1 MEDNQKKYVISIPS
15 EGFTGEWTQDMLDQK
30 KDKLIQKYP
39 DARIEEEMDMAADEQ
54 YDDNLSYGITLPDG
68 TTERW
73 TGAMMN
79 EKGAKLRKKYP
90 DARIS
95 KLAFWSDNQIPQDQQ
110 EPQPFD
116 IGNANAQLQQQTG
129 VPAPE
134 APKTYAPSPMDEAA
148 AGEYRAEQKVIQDA
162 QRQAE
167 EEYLASLPDDQREY
181 VELMNSAAGIM
192 ERLGTYRDRL
202 DAEDSDKA
210 ALRRLRS
217 NDEDALDKVYEGLNN
232 NTYYKRQLARQSED
246 IETLKDRIA
255 VNAPDILADY
265 PVIKGDPYASRG
277 PEGNMK
283 AANLEAA
290 GRFAE
295 DARKAISAPLRY
307 DDSKGLANYAKGVG
321 SVLSDPDFWSMG
333 ITDVQDKAQ
342 LRAVL
347 QKVNDAYG
355 SADDIDSKIDQGNLD
370 GILDLDEQYLL
381 QSYLQMQDARSAR
394 YHDTSR
400 GYKAGAGSAESAG
413 FMLEMALTSGLGGAV
428 KSGVTKGLGKW
439 LLKGTQ
445 KIGTATKAG
454 KIAKATSR
462 EAAKLVAGQTGNV
475 LSAAARMPFMP
486 SSYGAIAEQGTVVG
500 DDGQLVSLGQAI
512 KEGTLDNLTEV
523 VTEGMGP
530 ATMAAISNTVGAAGL
545 GTLLKKISR
554 TRVGEFARKVANSPA
569 YETMKK
575 MGYDGLGE
583 ELLEEFDAA
592 VIDQVRGNP
601 EAIRDFVQTDNLLT
615 TVLSFAPMTIMG
627 GAVSTGQKMYAGKR
641 LEKTA
646 QTLRDKLIDAGYTQS
661 QADYFIDVTRNSTPQ
676 EISMVLTPVLNQF
689 AEGNMAGA
697 AAGMPTTGDLFN
709 AVKEYGKAVVRYQA
723 FDGIYQ
729 QQEQNQRTEVKNSIL
744 DKTGDNFWV
753 EYENGSRPT
762 VETGT
767 LADGTEVYV
776 VSSVDEN
783 GVAAA
788 ITSDGKKMFVN
799 AAMLPEGT
807 QIRSLDEYLSEQVM
821 SKKLTAE
828 QKRIEEEK
836 AARAQQVR
844 EQAQPG
850 SQINLGTAEAPVTGE
865 VIRQTPDGIIVQTE
879 NGVSLLS
886 WDEAAN
892 AMNIGAAPLTDE
904 QIEQQEVA
912 QMEAADAEKDAAMA
926 ETEEEAV
933 DAVEETEAAQQDEV
947 VSEPLPVKADGSV
960 DQTTLWNQSPER
972 WAQWNDEQRQDGGA
986 NSLNYISGAI
996 AKEQAK
1002 LDEMTAAYNAESD
1015 FDVRSAMEPEL
1026 AESQDRIARLA
1037 ELQQKYVPAEQIQEE
1052 VKEEAPAAEAQTA
1065 EETPAAPAAEPQ
1077 PAEMSEDE
1085 ARANEIRQTLY
1096 DLYNDDSLSEA
1107 EIEQYVEANVKG
1119 SQEDLDK
1126 HMKKAPQMGRDMAKY
1141 KEAKAAHEAKAEE
1154 LRKQR
1159 DFWREAQTYVTIP
1172 EVAEADMEPQNALEF
1187 AARELSSRSGIKLQP
1202 ESFKR
1207 HTGYGS
1213 EASKFLSV
1221 QRSKA
1226 KGGMT
1231 LEEAGERLMELDRE
1245 NNTGFFDQN
1254 DPNAGLNAI
1263 LDVIQS
1269 SATSGDL
1276 GSYIRSAREQAARQ
1290 EVAAARDAMMAEM
1303 SQPAESGPAP
1313 AVQEEIAPQPP
1324 YELSDE
1330 VDANGRQFVVSPGG
1344 TISFGEITD
1353 DTGLT
1358 PAPILLS
1365 EGLITNP
1372 STNDGYG
1379 LVHIEARHGDQIRN
1393 AGYGS
1398 VVEFIAEVASN
1409 YESIREGKN
1418 RDGHQTYMLQL
1429 TDRHNNTLMVELS
1442 GDGTYWN
1449 INTAGIFKTSYG
1461 ANRKEVY
1468 NRHTTGKQSAETVE
1482 ASQVAEQ
1489 SDTRATSSMSAPTT
1503 SSDGKDNDY
1512 LQSAKQSE
1520 KKIDELKLDSSLEED
1535 MPDFENMSDEEVVR
1549 QAVKFFTPEQELQR
1563 LEAVEQAKE
1572 DLDASYQQRLAK
1584 VDTRMAAAQSEEERR
1599 AVTDERAAVL
1609 QQYMDEISSEE
1620 KATVLTPYNYAE
1632 VMRAD
1637 GCSEQSI
1644 REVEDAVNNPLVIL
1658 GGFMCNGRIYV
1669 MTDVADINRARR
1681 AYVHE
1686 RQHIRTRNDKGLID
1700 RVLKAIP
1707 DRRTLL
1713 MFVELLS
1720 GTDDYRGY
1728 GNEVLADEII
1738 SFAMERAYSAE
1749 DFVSSL
1755 QYSGIYSQELLN
1767 IINDIINEQRE
1778 DSSLSKARR
1787 REGLY
1792 SHERR
1797 RAQGA
1802 GRQNGGAQ
1810 RAGSSEVAQQ
1820 GSRSAEGSSERT
1832 VSKQVTGLPLPSDNR
1847 QLEGNVRFSKSSG
1860 TLVGMHNISEE
1871 KLRKVIRQGGS
1882 ANPSTAVVDIARQ
1895 SFDSYG
1901 DISLV
1906 MPSSLVD
1913 AGTGRNAGTFTADA
1927 WTPVYPQVVRRFSD
1941 DKLQRVYWKDISA
1954 LPEEMQGEA
1963 RQGFDGWRDDR
1974 NSAGLAYMFLHERGE
1989 APELVRVEP
1998 RYPKEL
2004 RDKISSILNDR
2015 TSFYQLSADEKQ
2027 AVIDLYIEENFGGD
2041 RERFNQSIA
2050 ERIRRTEDRLSKDNV
2065 PSFAKKRLTADLDW
2079 MKEHGYDYE
2088 QVAGFVSKVSSDLM
2102 HAGTVNDAATTNK
2115 ALDYIKE
2122 NGLSEE
2128 FERWKEGLAERYGI
2142 KEYLFAGY
2150 TPSGNQKWLPNTIE
2164 NASRLMNKEGLAGST
2179 GLSVSFSRFV
2189 ATLAP
2194 KKKSL
2199 SDIRSAKDRLTED
2212 ADAVEEFREK
2222 WTPVYYDL
2230 GIKCQPD
2237 AERFEDYGLARLE
2250 EAAQKKNPG
2259 AYLKKEY
2266 GVELSQEDLQKLSEM
2281 IKAIKTEF
2289 PARYFETKFQRPVY
2303 LNEFAAAVMP
2313 TDTSDDIKQ
2322 AVSEAGLP
2330 VFEYDPSVEGSR
2342 RDAALKASEVEGVR
2356 FQIGRAK
2363 DKVENLFTDAVNGR
2377 FKGKP
2382 VSIGTL
2388 TEEGKKYLESISGL
2402 TFKDKVDF
2410 VLNSSDLMHMY
2421 NEHFGANEKDPG
2433 SNIPLTIDDIRNI
2446 VDVIL
2451 NPEKVLYL
2459 GEDDG
2464 KRFAFLAPAD
2474 SGAYNLIEVYTTK
2487 KGNLS
2492 SKTFYKTKK
2501 GVSHRAM
2508 ILEKESRHSTSETNG
2523 ATLSD
2528 AKIPILFDI
2537 ANKEES
2543 GVRFQKSNRNQA
2555 IFVSNAARA
2564 VEGIKQEKATP
2575 EQWLKM
2581 IEKAGGLKAGE
2592 DKWMGLS
2599 DWLKASDKKTLTKQ
2613 EVLDFINENMIVIEE
2628 VHYVE
2633 GAEEDFKE
2641 VEEDTRYALQEIYD
2655 EYIAESEDMND
2666 DMFMSTHYDYA
2677 IQKLAESLGYEA
2689 WNAPFVNMNATIRLD
2704 LDPDFAA
2711 QELNDIRER
2720 LGMPRNVKEENGI
2733 NETRLGYTTRGLAN
2747 NHEIALTVPTIE
2759 SWNKGDVIHFGD
2771 AGDGRAVAWIRF
2783 GETEVPVQ
2791 DAAYTR
2797 LQEIYDRLSELEMK
2811 VSSTGISHEE
2821 YEERARLREER
2832 NELQEIEPKT
2842 QQVLVIDEIQS
2853 KRHQEGRE
2861 KGYKPD
2867 WRGMRKL
2874 RENLEKADKE
2884 VERIEAEMIKKYG
2897 SVDNIV
2903 SSADYDALQAAKEA
2917 RREARLD
2924 FSNPHYGGIP
2934 DAPFDKNWHEL
2945 AMKRMLRFAAENGYD
2960 VIAWTKGD
2968 QQAERYNIGSY
2979 VSSIEMQEE
2988 YDGKRDYGFYMGDAD
3003 EATTVTVDENG
3014 TVVSAEGHLSQAEG
3028 RPLADLVG
3036 KEMAV
3041 KMMQMEEYDVL
3052 EDTDLKVGNE
3062 GMKGFYD
3069 RMLPAFMNKY
3079 GKKWGVKVEDI
3090 ELPNLENGLTMHS
3103 VPVTE
3108 EMKESVME
3116 GQVMFQKTGITSE
3129 VREEMDRISANAIMD
3144 GTYMQAPNGK
3154 PTNLTA
3160 DQWALVR
3167 TEGFKRWFGDW
3178 ELPYKTIDVVRGNMA
3193 HGFANFDEARQW
3205 AKDNIVRV
3213 YSNEETGGKGEI
3225 EISNN
3230 AVKKYLSGSAVNK
3243 SDSKDLH
3250 LAVLKV
3256 LPSVIRN
3263 GVIAETHAD
3272 YMKDENGERTAESMI
3287 NPDVTIHRVYG
3298 AVRIGNDI
3306 YRVKVTLK
3314 EHKDANRANTPHS
3327 YEATKIELL
3336 AGTLVGANGSNPNT
3350 NNSISAANLLNGVE
3364 KSYESGKYLL
3374 DDHSKV
3380 VDENGEPRVMYHG
3393 SDWQPLTESNGN
3405 AVFKM
3410 NDGMLGKGAYFASS
3424 LTEATLYAE
3433 IATGLDMTVDGNY
3446 EILQDEYVTDYFL
3459 NIRDEKDIFKFGD
3472 DDIIAVAK
3480 SPNQIKSATDNIG
3493 EFSAENPDIRF
3504 QIRRN
3509 EDRVARD
3516 LFKDPSTNHFFVD
3529 GDVDGFNSWLDEH
3542 KEDFVRLYHGTGG
3555 NIDVANQGLLK
3566 TTKKR
3571 RRSYQSTPGYV
3582 YLSLYPSS
3590 ARLFGELGYPYE
3602 KAKVHAV
3609 DIKIKELKPDLDQLA
3624 NKRLY
3629 DDDLSQLGDSLA
3641 ESLIYGGGARVKRNI
3656 LPDEISVDIR
3666 FSKTG
3671 TPTDKV
3677 VNDGLRLSQDE
3688 SARLAGNIF
3697 EALPESARESIV
3709 EETFRNGFDMKSAI
3723 FQMSARL
3730 AEKEE
3735 LTDEE
3740 ADMAKVIAQQVED
3753 AVIAGGVSMTRP
3765 LTTPEALWMLYR
3777 HINDSSDIIGA
3788 AREAMVADN
3797 LGFSPAMLKQIRT
3810 DENDIRFSKTVDNE
3824 AESIANTYNQSAS
3837 YYRNRLYEVFV
3848 DQYDTVEALVKAIEA
3863 ATGKQAKPF
3872 ENIMYSL
3879 NQLPAR
3885 SGAKAIEMTREY
3897 VIPMWD
3903 AIKSLISKYGL
3914 TEEDIA
3920 RYTKLK
3926 HGLERNEE
3934 FPRRDAREFY
3944 RNAYNKNI
3952 ASIEADKSL
3961 SDKEKKE
3968 KKEKAV
3974 KDLEFKLECI
3984 DRGSD
3989 AKFQEFRERDYSGI
4003 MAAYDDTYDNLA
4015 DAEQAA
4021 KEEVK
4026 SFEAGKE
4033 SEVNELWKRI
4043 NALNKATLKV
4053 QYESGQMSKSLYSK
4067 LREQFK
4073 YYVPLRG
4080 FMKDTAEDLFDYYSH
4095 EFSGFE
4101 GTAIRAVGRK
4111 TEAESPFGHMAAM
4124 MSSAVVSGE
4133 KNAAK
4138 LPLYYFALNRKDN
4151 GLLMIHDVW
4160 YVKRADADEWQLSL
4174 PPVRKEGES
4183 MAEYGQ
4189 RTQAWEDT
4197 MKTLQSEGNAKKGK
4211 QNLSLEDVVHIE
4223 DKSEREHYV
4232 RVLINGQEKWM
4243 VVNGNPRAAQA
4254 INGLLNVESDPYFS
4268 KFFGK
4273 VMRELAQM
4281 STSYNPEFWMTNLE
4295 RDIMTTF
4302 ATVYLSEDKEYRE
4315 AFLKNYRKAWSVL
4328 KLLPKLK
4335 DGTLGDT
4342 GIEGVLKE
4350 AAAAGL
4356 QTGFSH
4362 IKANEI
4368 WDKEMDTHF
4377 KDVDAGKAKK
4387 AIKAALGRLA
4397 NVSESMEL
4405 VSRFAVFMTSRQ
4417 LGRSIEESV
4426 ADGKEVTANFNRKGS
4441 GRAIT
4446 LDEAKKLTT
4455 ADGRTFREKHGEFW
4469 GAIAETMIVAVSR
4482 IAQYGRKHILFFNAS
4497 IQGLDKW
4504 MRLARKKK
4512 GNAGKLAAYFGG
4524 QFALGFVMSLLYG
4537 LDDDDE
4543 YQENLS
4549 DYDRRNNIM
4558 IGGNG
4563 YFIKIVLP
4571 HDVRAFYGMG
4581 DILYNYLSGNYK
4593 YHTFEESVATI
4604 SRQLLSLSPVNVNE
4618 GWQGLLPDWASPIIE
4633 AGAPFTFLGLEG
4645 TNKNFA
4651 GMPIRKETPWL
4662 TEEDLKNTPKYTLAG
4677 DYSWE
4682 WRVDISEGL
4691 NKVSG
4696 GNYREAGWIDIDPA
4710 RIQHYIEGW
4719 TGGLGRTTGNFATFL
4734 GQVFGE
4740 EEWKAINTPFLNKV
4754 LTITDERAQNK
4765 LSNSQFYAY
4774 TNAAEK
4780 SASNA
4785 RAFEKDK
4792 ENGLLSKEKA
4802 SDEYKIYEIYTSR
4815 YKDAEKAYAKLLKVA
4830 RNGQEEKR
4838 IKELRDANRKRF
4850 LRELSDKDLLI
4861 NL

>member
-15 EGFTGEWTQDMLDQK
+15 EDFTGEWTQDMLDQK

-110 EPQPFD
+110 EPQSFD

-134 APKTYAPSPMDEAA
+134 APKAYAPSPMDEAA
-148 AGEYRAEQKVIQDA
+148 ADEYRAEQKVIQDA

-232 NTYYKRQLARQSED
+232 NTYYKAQLARQTED
-246 IETLKDRIA
+246 IEVLKDRIA

-265 PVIKGDPYASRG
+265 PAIKGDPYASRG
-277 PEGNMK
+277 PEGDMK

-307 DDSKGLANYAKGVG
+307 DDSKGLANYAKGAG
-321 SVLSDPDFWSMG
+321 SVLSDPDFWNMG

-500 DDGQLVSLGQAI
+500 DDGQLVSLGEAI

-627 GAVSTGQKMYAGKR
+627 GAVSTGQKMYAGNR

-729 QQEQNQRTEVKNSIL
+729 QQEQNQRTEAKNSIL

-783 GVAAA
+783 GMAAA
-788 ITSDGKKMFVN
+788 IASDGKKMFVN

-821 SKKLTAE
+821 SRKLTAE

-865 VIRQTPDGIIVQTE
+865 VIRQAPDGIIVQTE

-904 QIEQQEVA
+904 QIEQQEIA

-1037 ELQQKYVPAEQIQEE
+1037 ELQQKYVPAEQTQEE
-1052 VKEEAPAAEAQTA
+1052 VKAEAPAAETQTAEEAPAAEQ
-1065 EETPAAPAAEPQ
+1065 Q

-1096 DLYNDDSLSEA
+1096 DLYSDDSLSEA

-1276 GSYIRSAREQAARQ
+1276 GSYIRNAREQAARQ
-1290 EVAAARDAMMAEM
+1290 EVAAAREAMMAEM
-1303 SQPAESGPAP
+1303 GQQAA
-1313 AVQEEIAPQPP
+1313 QEETPQP
-1324 YELSDE
+1324 ETE
-1330 VDANGRQFVVSPGG
+1330 FV
-1344 TISFGEITD
+1344 
-1353 DTGLT
+1353 
-1358 PAPILLS
+1358 
-1365 EGLITNP
+1365 
-1372 STNDGYG
+1372 ST
-1379 LVHIEARHGDQIRN
+1379 
-1393 AGYGS
+1393 
-1398 VVEFIAEVASN
+1398 
-1409 YESIREGKN
+1409 
-1418 RDGHQTYMLQL
+1418 
-1429 TDRHNNTLMVELS
+1429 
-1442 GDGTYWN
+1442 
-1449 INTAGIFKTSYG
+1449 
-1461 ANRKEVY
+1461 
-1468 NRHTTGKQSAETVE
+1468 
-1482 ASQVAEQ
+1482 
-1489 SDTRATSSMSAPTT
+1489 
-1503 SSDGKDNDY
+1503 
-1512 LQSAKQSE
+1512 
-1520 KKIDELKLDSSLEED
+1520 LEED
-1535 MPDFENMSDEEVVR
+1535 MPEDIWEGASR
-1549 QAVKFFTPEQELQR
+1549 QVTNAATSI
-1563 LEAVEQAKE
+1563 E
-1572 DLDASYQQRLAK
+1572 DLEETDASYQQRLAE

-1599 AVTDERAAVL
+1599 AATDERSAVL
-1609 QQYMDEISSEE
+1609 QHYMDEISSED

-1686 RQHIRTRNDKGLID
+1686 RQHIRTRNDNALID

-1720 GTDDYRGY
+1720 GTNDYRGY
-1728 GNEVLADEII
+1728 SDEVLADEII

-1871 KLRKVIRQGGS
+1871 KLRKAIKQGGL
-1882 ANPSTAVVDIARQ
+1882 ANPSTAVVNI
-1895 SFDSYG
+1895 SEYSLEGYG
-1901 DISLV
+1901 EISLL

-1913 AGTGRNAGTFTADA
+1913 SESGDNVGTYTGDA
-1927 WTPVYPQVVRRFSD
+1927 WTPTYPSISRKVNEEGWEILKARIRAAVGEDSELYSDIVRGLD
-1941 DKLQRVYWKDISA
+1941 NHLKDNRGSKMEFVFLKEKGIEPEIKYEGAEGYVGLRNLEAILGVKGLNEGMESYEKYRSA
-1954 LPEEMQGEA
+1954 SPMSKRSFNMWL
-1963 RQGFDGWRDDR
+1963 D
-1974 NSAGLAYMFLHERGE
+1974 AGGDMKAH
-1989 APELVRVEP
+1989 
-1998 RYPKEL
+1998 KEL
-2004 RDKISSILNDR
+2004 KEQIKKEPKIADILK
-2015 TSFYQLSADEKQ
+2015 L
-2027 AVIDLYIEENFGGD
+2027 G
-2041 RERFNQSIA
+2041 
-2050 ERIRRTEDRLSKDNV
+2050 EDV
-2065 PSFAKKRLTADLDW
+2065 SFAEFDSFTNSIFRKERDAGRIDSYDTFSAAAVYVDSHDMRAEFDSWLESLMEDADV
-2079 MKEHGYDYE
+2079 KE
-2088 QVAGFVSKVSSDLM
+2088 VF
-2102 HAGTVNDAATTNK
+2102 
-2115 ALDYIKE
+2115 
-2122 NGLSEE
+2122 
-2128 FERWKEGLAERYGI
+2128 
-2142 KEYLFAGY
+2142 FAGY
-2150 TPSGNQKWLPNTIE
+2150 TRDGDRIYKDNTLE
-2164 NASRLMNKEGLAGST
+2164 NVSRYMRQQSRVNSYNNG
-2179 GLSVSFSRFV
+2179 GLS
-2189 ATLAP
+2189 ATKSVLLQRLQSLKEI
-2194 KKKSL
+2194 KKESKRLKGEKAYNKAYDELKDRL
-2199 SDIRSAKDRLTED
+2199 SDIISDLADMQEISSNQFINIDYAEARLQEAIVRRNPVSHLNSEYGYEID
-2212 ADAVEEFREK
+2212 ADGEF
-2222 WTPVYYDL
+2222 
-2230 GIKCQPD
+2230 
-2237 AERFEDYGLARLE
+2237 
-2250 EAAQKKNPG
+2250 AQK
-2259 AYLKKEY
+2259 LKEF
-2266 GVELSQEDLQKLSEM
+2266 
-2281 IKAIKTEF
+2281 IKDVKKM
-2289 PARYFETKFQRPVY
+2289 PAKYFETKFERPVY

-2342 RDAALKASEVEGVR
+2342 REAALKASEVEGVR

-2487 KGNLS
+2487 RGNLS

-2537 ANKEES
+2537 ANQEES
-2543 GVRFQKSNRNQA
+2543 GVS
-2555 IFVSNAARA
+2555 
-2564 VEGIKQEKATP
+2564 
-2575 EQWLKM
+2575 
-2581 IEKAGGLKAGE
+2581 
-2592 DKWMGLS
+2592 
-2599 DWLKASDKKTLTKQ
+2599 
-2613 EVLDFINENMIVIEE
+2613 
-2628 VHYVE
+2628 
-2633 GAEEDFKE
+2633 
-2641 VEEDTRYALQEIYD
+2641 
-2655 EYIAESEDMND
+2655 
-2666 DMFMSTHYDYA
+2666 
-2677 IQKLAESLGYEA
+2677 
-2689 WNAPFVNMNATIRLD
+2689 
-2704 LDPDFAA
+2704 
-2711 QELNDIRER
+2711 
-2720 LGMPRNVKEENGI
+2720 
-2733 NETRLGYTTRGLAN
+2733 
-2747 NHEIALTVPTIE
+2747 
-2759 SWNKGDVIHFGD
+2759 
-2771 AGDGRAVAWIRF
+2771 
-2783 GETEVPVQ
+2783 
-2791 DAAYTR
+2791 
-2797 LQEIYDRLSELEMK
+2797 
-2811 VSSTGISHEE
+2811 
-2821 YEERARLREER
+2821 
-2832 NELQEIEPKT
+2832 
-2842 QQVLVIDEIQS
+2842 
-2853 KRHQEGRE
+2853 
-2861 KGYKPD
+2861 
-2867 WRGMRKL
+2867 
-2874 RENLEKADKE
+2874 
-2884 VERIEAEMIKKYG
+2884 
-2897 SVDNIV
+2897 
-2903 SSADYDALQAAKEA
+2903 
-2917 RREARLD
+2917 
-2924 FSNPHYGGIP
+2924 
-2934 DAPFDKNWHEL
+2934 
-2945 AMKRMLRFAAENGYD
+2945 
-2960 VIAWTKGD
+2960 
-2968 QQAERYNIGSY
+2968 
-2979 VSSIEMQEE
+2979 
-2988 YDGKRDYGFYMGDAD
+2988 
-3003 EATTVTVDENG
+3003 
-3014 TVVSAEGHLSQAEG
+3014 
-3028 RPLADLVG
+3028 
-3036 KEMAV
+3036 
-3041 KMMQMEEYDVL
+3041 
-3052 EDTDLKVGNE
+3052 
-3062 GMKGFYD
+3062 
-3069 RMLPAFMNKY
+3069 
-3079 GKKWGVKVEDI
+3079 
-3090 ELPNLENGLTMHS
+3090 
-3103 VPVTE
+3103 
-3108 EMKESVME
+3108 
-3116 GQVMFQKTGITSE
+3116 FQKTGITPE

-3144 GTYMQAPNGK
+3144 GTYMRAPNGK

-3178 ELPYKTIDVVRGNMA
+3178 ELPYRMIDVVRGNMA
-3193 HGFANFDEARQW
+3193 HGFANFDDARQW

-3213 YSNEETGGKGEI
+3213 YGNEETGGKGEI

-3272 YMKDENGERTAESMI
+3272 YMKDENGERTAESRI

-3298 AVRIGNDI
+3298 AVRIGDDI
-3306 YRVKVTLK
+3306 YRVKVTIK

-3350 NNSISAANLLNGVE
+3350 NNSISAAKLLNGVE

-3393 SDWQPLTESNGN
+3393 SAWQPLNEPAGQ

-3410 NDGMLGKGAYFASS
+3410 NDGILGEGAYFASS
-3424 LTEATLYAE
+3424 LTEATMYAE
-3433 IATGLDMTVDGNY
+3433 MATELDTSESGNY
-3446 EILQDEYVTDYFL
+3446 EVLQDEYVTDYFL
-3459 NIRDEKDIFKFGD
+3459 NIRNAEDIMDQGD
-3472 DDIIAVAK
+3472 GEIIAVAK
-3480 SPNQIKSATDNIG
+3480 SPSQIKSATDNTG
-3493 EFSAENPDIRF
+3493 EFSSENPDIRF
-3504 QIRRN
+3504 QLRSKPAPEKTGVGYKVFYLKDGKLYPPMVANLGGVDTPVGVWLDAEEGTRAGVSKTGRPQVKQGGKGTQGGSGTLAYRPGWHLGEIPYAIQFNRKDEN
-3509 EDRVARD
+3509 GDRT
-3516 LFKDPSTNHFFVD
+3516 LFPADFVWAEVEYADDVDYQEEAMSYGMNANGKFQHSLAGLPKLPVD
-3529 GDVDGFNSWLDEH
+3529 GSYRYRTNPNPETDPWIITGAMKVNRLLTPSEVDRMVADAGRTPQKRQEGAVTDEQI
-3542 KEDFVRLYHGTGG
+3542 EAL
-3555 NIDVANQGLLK
+3555 N
-3566 TTKKR
+3566 
-3571 RRSYQSTPGYV
+3571 
-3582 YLSLYPSS
+3582 
-3590 ARLFGELGYPYE
+3590 
-3602 KAKVHAV
+3602 
-3609 DIKIKELKPDLDQLA
+3609 
-3624 NKRLY
+3624 
-3629 DDDLSQLGDSLA
+3629 DSLGLTDKP
-3641 ESLIYGGGARVKRNI
+3641 S
-3656 LPDEISVDIR
+3656 DIR

-3671 TPTDKV
+3671 TPTGKV

-3740 ADMAKVIAQQVED
+3740 ADMAKAIAQQVED

-3788 AREAMVADN
+3788 AREAVVADN
-3797 LGFSPAMLKQIRT
+3797 LGFSPAAQAANER
-3810 DENDIRFSKTVDNE
+3810 NDDYIRFRKGGDAAANAKASLYNRGAVNVWTRLKESFIDKDASVDE
-3824 AESIANTYNQSAS
+3824 
-3837 YYRNRLYEVFV
+3837 
-3848 DQYDTVEALVKAIEA
+3848 LVKAIEKK
-3863 ATGKQAKPF
+3863 TGKKAEGF
-3872 ENIMYSL
+3872 ENILMAL
-3879 NQLPAR
+3879 NQQSSKGLASMEKYERRFLNPMLDEIR
-3885 SGAKAIEMTREY
+3885 RIMTDAKKSYDDIVRY
-3897 VIPMWD
+3897 VI
-3903 AIKSLISKYGL
+3903 
-3914 TEEDIA
+3914 
-3920 RYTKLK
+3920 LK
-3926 HGLERNEE
+3926 HGLERNEL
-3934 FPRRDAREFY
+3934 FAKRDAREY
-3944 RNAYNKNI
+3944 YNGMYGKVADRMKTQSHAQRVVALSEAKKAVAAIDAEMATATGRRLERLKEQREQAMYDLTVAELVLRGDEKQN
-3952 ASIEADKSL
+3952 EADL
-3961 SDKEKKE
+3961 
-3968 KKEKAV
+3968 KARM
-3974 KDLEFKLECI
+3974 DDI
-3984 DRGSD
+3984 DAGTD
-3989 AKFQEFRERDYSGI
+3989 AKYKEFRDKDYSGI
-4003 MAAYDDTYDNLA
+4003 TSMFYDQLDVKRENYYTEEEYQAALMDAKQDKYKTLA
-4015 DAEQAA
+4015 DVEAAAA
-4021 KEEVK
+4021 KEVED
-4026 SFEAGKE
+4026 FESAADTAR
-4033 SEVNELWKRI
+4033 LWETI
-4043 NALNKATLKV
+4043 NAATKETLRQ
-4053 QYESGQMSKSLYSK
+4053 QYQANMISKDQYDS
-4067 LREQFK
+4067 LREMFK
-4073 YYVPLRG
+4073 FYVPLRG
-4080 FMKDTAEDLFDYYSH
+4080 FKDNTAEDMYTYYRKPNSTGWVKPILAA
-4095 EFSGFE
+4095 E
-4101 GTAIRAVGRK
+4101 GRK
-4111 TEAESPFGHMAAM
+4111 TEAESPFGWIANMAG
-4124 MSSAVVSGE
+4124 SAIASNV
-4133 KNAAK
+4133 KNEAK
-4138 LPLYYFALNRKDN
+4138 LALYYFVSNRPDN
-4151 GLLMIHDVW
+4151 GIATITKTWFRFSHTDPVTGRKV
-4160 YVKRADADEWQLSL
+4160 YVPAYPPFTEDLSSDAAKASYEKWQQDM
-4174 PPVRKEGES
+4174 KELQKKGEAYES
-4183 MAEYGQ
+4183 GQ
-4189 RTQAWEDT
+4189 R
-4197 MKTLQSEGNAKKGK
+4197 LNLGNA
-4211 QNLSLEDVVHIE
+4211 VVNIE
-4223 DKSEREHYV
+4223 DKNKPEH
-4232 RVLINGQEKWM
+4232 
-4243 VVNGNPRAAQA
+4243 VVNVKIGGKDYSIIINGNPRAAQA
-4254 INGLLNVESDPYFS
+4254 VNGDLNIESSADYGEV
-4268 KFFGK
+4268 FGP
-4273 VMRELAQM
+4273 VLRWM
-4281 STSYNPEFWMTNLE
+4281 SSVNTSYNPEFWITNMM
-4295 RDIMTTF
+4295 RDMAFTWMAVST
-4302 ATVYLSEDKEYRE
+4302 KESPAYRKKFGE
-4315 AFLKNYRKAWSVL
+4315 NYRKAL
-4328 KLLPKLK
+4328 KVVVYSARNENGKLGSSYLEKMYQEFVDNGGVTGYTQIK
-4335 DGTLGDT
+4335 DNETW
-4342 GIEGVLKE
+4342 EKE
-4350 AAAAGL
+4350 
-4356 QTGFSH
+4356 
-4362 IKANEI
+4362 I
-4368 WDKEMDTHF
+4368 DKYLSSNDP
-4377 KDVDAGKAKK
+4377 
-4387 AIKAALGRLA
+4387 
-4397 NVSESMEL
+4397 ESRRNGWMMRRTRDFFHGAHRFGESL
-4405 VSRFAVFMTSRQ
+4405 EQVSRFAAFLTSR
-4417 LGRSIEESV
+4417 EM
-4426 ADGKEVTANFNRKGS
+4426 GKSMSEAVSDAKEITVNFNRKGS
-4441 GRAIT
+4441 GKWISFE
-4446 LDEAKKLTT
+4446 EAKTLTDKNGQPLNKLEQW
-4455 ADGRTFREKHGEFW
+4455 AAVGFS
-4469 GAIAETMIVAVSR
+4469 AIAPL
-4482 IAQYGRKHILFFNAS
+4482 GRRFIMFFNAA
-4497 IQGLDKW
+4497 IQGLNATY
-4504 MRLARKKK
+4504 RLWKANPKRFA
-4512 GNAGKLAAYFGG
+4512 GWAAGYTVLGILNAVLHAF
-4524 QFALGFVMSLLYG
+4524 M
-4537 LDDDDE
+4537 DDDDDYMDMPE
-4543 YQENLS
+4543 YERRQNL
-4549 DYDRRNNIM
+4549 M
-4558 IGGNG
+4558 IGWNG
-4563 YFIKIVLP
+4563 FYLKWAMP
-4571 HDVRAFYGMG
+4571 QEARAFYALGDLAVESIMG
-4581 DILYNYLSGNYK
+4581 RNAHESILGEALSTVADVLPLNPTEGLRAAVPSVLLPVVEIAINKDYKGSPIYNEQIYK
-4593 YHTFEESVATI
+4593 DEAEVERAPKWASAYEDTGKLYIKLA
-4604 SRQLLSLSPVNVNE
+4604 
-4618 GWQGLLPDWASPIIE
+4618 QGL
-4633 AGAPFTFLGLEG
+4633 
-4645 TNKNFA
+4645 NF
-4651 GMPIRKETPWL
+4651 I
-4662 TEEDLKNTPKYTLAG
+4662 
-4677 DYSWE
+4677 
-4682 WRVDISEGL
+4682 
-4691 NKVSG
+4691 
-4696 GNYREAGWIDIDPA
+4696 
-4710 RIQHYIEGW
+4710 
-4719 TGGLGRTTGNFATFL
+4719 TGGDEDDAGFVNIQPEKVEHIVESAFGGTLRTANKTINMFTAIADEDTPVRYSQLPFVGRVL
-4734 GQVFGE
+4734 
-4740 EEWKAINTPFLNKV
+4740 AIN
-4754 LTITDERAQNK
+4754 DER
-4765 LSNSQFYAY
+4765 F
-4774 TNAAEK
+4774 TNAYVSEVFDFYRGEALHAKTKK
-4780 SASNA
+4780 S
-4785 RAFEKDK
+4785 KY
-4792 ENGLLSKEKA
+4792 EKA
-4802 SDEYKIYEIYTSR
+4802 DDQAALEELKKTDEYKIYEIY
-4815 YKDAEKAYAKLLKVA
+4815 EKYNDLEFKALDKSMKLA
-4830 RNGQEEKR
+4830 RNAEERRNVRKQQDAARKR
-4838 IKELRDANRKRF
+4838 MIKEI
-4850 LRELSDKDLLI
+4850 SDL
-4861 NL
+4861 

>member
-39 DARIEEEMDMAADEQ
+39 DARIEEEMEMAADEQ

-95 KLAFWSDNQIPQDQQ
+95 KLAFWSDNQPAK
-110 EPQPFD
+110 EPTSETDAVSMQPEQPRFD
-116 IGNANAQLQQQTG
+116 IDAANAQLQQQTG
-129 VPAPE
+129 MPAPE
-134 APKTYAPSPMDEAA
+134 APKAYAPSPMDEAA
-148 AGEYRAEQKVIQDA
+148 ADEYRAEQQVIQDA

-265 PVIKGDPYASRG
+265 PAIKGDPYASRG
-277 PEGNMK
+277 PEGDMK

-307 DDSKGLANYAKGVG
+307 DDSKGLANYAKGAV
-321 SVLSDPDFWSMG
+321 SVLSDPDFWTMG

-500 DDGQLVSLGQAI
+500 DDGQLVSLGEAI

-627 GAVSTGQKMYAGKR
+627 GAVSTGQKMYAGNR

-709 AVKEYGKAVVRYQA
+709 AVKEYGKAVVRYQT

-821 SKKLTAE
+821 SRKLTAE

-850 SQINLGTAEAPVTGE
+850 SQINLGTAEAPVIGE
-865 VIRQTPDGIIVQTE
+865 VIRQAPDGIIVQTE

-912 QMEAADAEKDAAMA
+912 QMEEADAEKDAAMA

-1015 FDVRSAMEPEL
+1015 FDTRAAMEQEL

-1037 ELQQKYVPAEQIQEE
+1037 DLQQKYVPAEQIQEE
-1052 VKEEAPAAEAQTA
+1052 VKEEEVPAAEEQTA
-1065 EETPAAPAAEPQ
+1065 EEAPAAPAAETQ
-1077 PAEMSEDE
+1077 PAEMSEEE

-1141 KEAKAAHEAKAEE
+1141 KEAKAVHEAKAEE

-1172 EVAEADMEPQNALEF
+1172 EVSEADMEPQNALEF

-1263 LDVIQS
+1263 LEVIQS

-1303 SQPAESGPAP
+1303 GQPAEAAPAS
-1313 AVQEEIAPQPP
+1313 AVQEEIAPQP
-1324 YELSDE
+1324 ETE
-1330 VDANGRQFVVSPGG
+1330 FV
-1344 TISFGEITD
+1344 
-1353 DTGLT
+1353 
-1358 PAPILLS
+1358 
-1365 EGLITNP
+1365 
-1372 STNDGYG
+1372 ST
-1379 LVHIEARHGDQIRN
+1379 
-1393 AGYGS
+1393 
-1398 VVEFIAEVASN
+1398 
-1409 YESIREGKN
+1409 
-1418 RDGHQTYMLQL
+1418 
-1429 TDRHNNTLMVELS
+1429 
-1442 GDGTYWN
+1442 
-1449 INTAGIFKTSYG
+1449 
-1461 ANRKEVY
+1461 
-1468 NRHTTGKQSAETVE
+1468 
-1482 ASQVAEQ
+1482 
-1489 SDTRATSSMSAPTT
+1489 
-1503 SSDGKDNDY
+1503 
-1512 LQSAKQSE
+1512 
-1520 KKIDELKLDSSLEED
+1520 LDED
-1535 MPDFENMSDEEVVR
+1535 MPEDIWEGASR
-1549 QAVKFFTPEQELQR
+1549 QVTNAATSI
-1563 LEAVEQAKE
+1563 E
-1572 DLDASYQQRLAK
+1572 DLEETDASYQQRLAE

-1686 RQHIRTRNDKGLID
+1686 RQHIRTRNDKSLID

-1720 GTDDYRGY
+1720 GTNDYRGY
-1728 GNEVLADEII
+1728 SDEVLADEII

-1792 SHERR
+1792 SYERR
-1797 RAQGA
+1797 SAQGA

-1810 RAGSSEVAQQ
+1810 RTGSSEVAQQ

-1832 VSKQVTGLPLPSDNR
+1832 VSKQVTAVPSSEATAPRNGEATLIEDKDGRILAETN
-1847 QLEGNVRFSKSSG
+1847 GDGGVRFSMRTYREGGREYLENWLASEPDMTQEEKDFILKVLDKQYEIAKSLGKKYPAFGAWSEAEVQKDEDGQALMSVIKSNGDYALNLDFSLICKKRRPLNALLDRMIKDKILDKSILQEGEIAKINAVIQKYGFEVACALCFVDAKRYRTVSVAKTFAGMYNQLVESLIPEGSSLRATEFNYAGYPHIAKLNEAISAKEDLTNANDSELDWSYVDEVLASAKGRGLTTEQKIAKLLKANPRARRLTSSSDFITNKGFEAVKKGNPALLKLYNAKKGTGEPKASFGDVQYLNDILKSKAFNPQKAYAVGGVRIQSFSDYMGHMFFDYMQMMAELAAKKLPAHAYTKEWLFAEIFGMTGLKINLSLVPAVAEGGIAPGLDAEGNYVWAVPYTDAEGNEIQGQTFPPERAFALTQDPRYSANVTPIAVGISDEHIRKLLDDDRIHQVIPYHKSSLSPIVAEM
-1860 TLVGMHNISEE
+1860 THIDSFVDYTNVQTDKLESSEE
-1871 KLRKVIRQGGS
+1871 NDALTPKQKAKKLSRMHFDFYKSLAETNDTKATAQAYLEHCRQHGIVPKFPQFADHENYYKLLVDFNTYDFVTGEYAPQGPVTMTFPDNVADLVEQGVSENEELDSALQTSVDDMAKEVYSVLGVDGLRKQVTAKRSAEQREQLFEDAKSHYGVTKNFNAAGYMLPDGSLLDFSEANDGGDPNSRSLDHRDIEGVIMDNGVEYDSRWMY
-1882 ANPSTAVVDIARQ
+1882 IADFMNEGAIR
-1895 SFDSYG
+1895 
-1901 DISLV
+1901 L
-1906 MPSSLVD
+1906 
-1913 AGTGRNAGTFTADA
+1913 
-1927 WTPVYPQVVRRFSD
+1927 
-1941 DKLQRVYWKDISA
+1941 
-1954 LPEEMQGEA
+1954 LPE
-1963 RQGFDGWRDDR
+1963 
-1974 NSAGLAYMFLHERGE
+1974 SAGINMIQAPTEEQRNKIFDFIYKYNGEVILEINDERLNSIVYMEYDR
-1989 APELVRVEP
+1989 
-1998 RYPKEL
+1998 
-2004 RDKISSILNDR
+2004 R
-2015 TSFYQLSADEKQ
+2015 TSPSRIFRD
-2027 AVIDLYIEENFGGD
+2027 IDGY
-2041 RERFNQSIA
+2041 FN
-2050 ERIRRTEDRLSKDNV
+2050 EGRV
-2065 PSFAKKRLTADLDW
+2065 PANDDL
-2079 MKEHGYDYE
+2079 
-2088 QVAGFVSKVSSDLM
+2088 
-2102 HAGTVNDAATTNK
+2102 
-2115 ALDYIKE
+2115 
-2122 NGLSEE
+2122 
-2128 FERWKEGLAERYGI
+2128 
-2142 KEYLFAGY
+2142 
-2150 TPSGNQKWLPNTIE
+2150 
-2164 NASRLMNKEGLAGST
+2164 
-2179 GLSVSFSRFV
+2179 
-2189 ATLAP
+2189 
-2194 KKKSL
+2194 
-2199 SDIRSAKDRLTED
+2199 
-2212 ADAVEEFREK
+2212 
-2222 WTPVYYDL
+2222 
-2230 GIKCQPD
+2230 
-2237 AERFEDYGLARLE
+2237 
-2250 EAAQKKNPG
+2250 
-2259 AYLKKEY
+2259 
-2266 GVELSQEDLQKLSEM
+2266 
-2281 IKAIKTEF
+2281 
-2289 PARYFETKFQRPVY
+2289 
-2303 LNEFAAAVMP
+2303 
-2313 TDTSDDIKQ
+2313 
-2322 AVSEAGLP
+2322 
-2330 VFEYDPSVEGSR
+2330 
-2342 RDAALKASEVEGVR
+2342 R

-2487 KGNLS
+2487 RGNLS

-2537 ANKEES
+2537 ANQEES
-2543 GVRFQKSNRNQA
+2543 GVS
-2555 IFVSNAARA
+2555 
-2564 VEGIKQEKATP
+2564 
-2575 EQWLKM
+2575 
-2581 IEKAGGLKAGE
+2581 
-2592 DKWMGLS
+2592 
-2599 DWLKASDKKTLTKQ
+2599 
-2613 EVLDFINENMIVIEE
+2613 
-2628 VHYVE
+2628 
-2633 GAEEDFKE
+2633 
-2641 VEEDTRYALQEIYD
+2641 
-2655 EYIAESEDMND
+2655 
-2666 DMFMSTHYDYA
+2666 
-2677 IQKLAESLGYEA
+2677 
-2689 WNAPFVNMNATIRLD
+2689 
-2704 LDPDFAA
+2704 
-2711 QELNDIRER
+2711 
-2720 LGMPRNVKEENGI
+2720 
-2733 NETRLGYTTRGLAN
+2733 
-2747 NHEIALTVPTIE
+2747 
-2759 SWNKGDVIHFGD
+2759 
-2771 AGDGRAVAWIRF
+2771 
-2783 GETEVPVQ
+2783 
-2791 DAAYTR
+2791 
-2797 LQEIYDRLSELEMK
+2797 
-2811 VSSTGISHEE
+2811 
-2821 YEERARLREER
+2821 
-2832 NELQEIEPKT
+2832 
-2842 QQVLVIDEIQS
+2842 
-2853 KRHQEGRE
+2853 
-2861 KGYKPD
+2861 
-2867 WRGMRKL
+2867 
-2874 RENLEKADKE
+2874 
-2884 VERIEAEMIKKYG
+2884 
-2897 SVDNIV
+2897 
-2903 SSADYDALQAAKEA
+2903 
-2917 RREARLD
+2917 
-2924 FSNPHYGGIP
+2924 
-2934 DAPFDKNWHEL
+2934 
-2945 AMKRMLRFAAENGYD
+2945 
-2960 VIAWTKGD
+2960 
-2968 QQAERYNIGSY
+2968 
-2979 VSSIEMQEE
+2979 
-2988 YDGKRDYGFYMGDAD
+2988 
-3003 EATTVTVDENG
+3003 
-3014 TVVSAEGHLSQAEG
+3014 
-3028 RPLADLVG
+3028 
-3036 KEMAV
+3036 
-3041 KMMQMEEYDVL
+3041 
-3052 EDTDLKVGNE
+3052 
-3062 GMKGFYD
+3062 
-3069 RMLPAFMNKY
+3069 
-3079 GKKWGVKVEDI
+3079 
-3090 ELPNLENGLTMHS
+3090 
-3103 VPVTE
+3103 
-3108 EMKESVME
+3108 
-3116 GQVMFQKTGITSE
+3116 FQKTGITPE

-3178 ELPYKTIDVVRGNMA
+3178 ELPYKTIDVVRGAMN

-3213 YSNEETGGKGEI
+3213 YGNEETGGKGEI

-3272 YMKDENGERTAESMI
+3272 YMKDENGERTAESRI

-3298 AVRIGNDI
+3298 AVRIGDDI
-3306 YRVKVTLK
+3306 YRVKVTIK

-3350 NNSISAANLLNGVE
+3350 NNSISAAKLLNGVE

-3380 VDENGEPRVMYHG
+3380 VDENGEPKVVYHQTNAKIYVNRETG
-3393 SDWQPLTESNGN
+3393 QNWDDLNWREKMEWDERDDWEDFWEEQDFNTFSRLN
-3405 AVFKM
+3405 ARITNEF
-3410 NDGMLGKGAYFASS
+3410 DGFFFAP
-3424 LTEATLYAE
+3424 EY
-3433 IATGLDMTVDGNY
+3433 
-3446 EILQDEYVTDYFL
+3446 DEYHEYGDRTIAAFVNIKNPASRQDY
-3459 NIRDEKDIFKFGD
+3459 NIDSTYNEAGRNERIRLQEAGFDGVIRMEGDEVDEY
-3472 DDIIAVAK
+3472 IAFEP
-3480 SPNQIKSATDNIG
+3480 SQIKSATDNTG
-3493 EFSAENPDIRF
+3493 EFSSENPDIRF
-3504 QIRRN
+3504 QLRRKPAPEKTGVGYKVFYLKDGKLYPPMVAN
-3509 EDRVARD
+3509 LGGVDTPVGVWLDAEEGTRAGISKTGRPKVKQGGKGTQGGSGTLAYRPGWHLGEIPYAIQFNRKDENGDRT
-3516 LFKDPSTNHFFVD
+3516 LFPADFVWAEVEYANDVDYQEEAMSYGMNANGKFQHSLAGLPKLPVD
-3529 GDVDGFNSWLDEH
+3529 GSYRYRTNPNPETDPWIITGAMKVNRLLTPSEVDRMVTDAGRMPQKRQEGAVTDEQI
-3542 KEDFVRLYHGTGG
+3542 EELNDSMGLTG
-3555 NIDVANQGLLK
+3555 
-3566 TTKKR
+3566 
-3571 RRSYQSTPGYV
+3571 
-3582 YLSLYPSS
+3582 
-3590 ARLFGELGYPYE
+3590 
-3602 KAKVHAV
+3602 KA
-3609 DIKIKELKPDLDQLA
+3609 
-3624 NKRLY
+3624 
-3629 DDDLSQLGDSLA
+3629 S
-3641 ESLIYGGGARVKRNI
+3641 
-3656 LPDEISVDIR
+3656 DIR

-3740 ADMAKVIAQQVED
+3740 TDMAKAIAQQVED

-3797 LGFSPAMLKQIRT
+3797 LGFSAAAAEGKLS
-3810 DENDIRFSKTVDNE
+3810 DENYIRFQKVRRAYGDSAANMYNADQRYAWGRLRESFQDMNRSVDNLMQAIETSTGKKAE
-3824 AESIANTYNQSAS
+3824 AWENFVMAL
-3837 YYRNRLYEVFV
+3837 NRLSSKNLADKMRFMRDYI
-3848 DQYDTVEALVKAIEA
+3848 K
-3863 ATGKQAKPF
+3863 
-3872 ENIMYSL
+3872 
-3879 NQLPAR
+3879 
-3885 SGAKAIEMTREY
+3885 
-3897 VIPMWD
+3897 PMWE
-3903 AIKSLISKYGL
+3903 KVLEISDRFGL
-3914 TEEDIA
+3914 DIDQIE
-3920 RYTKLK
+3920 RYLMLK
-3926 HGLERNEE
+3926 HGLERNIKLAA
-3934 FPRRDAREFY
+3934 RDARAFY
-3944 RNAYNKNI
+3944 QAEYNDKI
-3952 ASIEADKSL
+3952 AKIDNDDSLSAADKDAQKITAESEL
-3961 SDKEKKE
+3961 NRHFADIDAGTDSKF
-3968 KKEKAV
+3968 
-3974 KDLEFKLECI
+3974 LEF
-3984 DRGSD
+3984 RNSD
-3989 AKFQEFRERDYSGI
+3989 YGGITAMMSDFTDFGTREDYETEELYQ
-4003 MAAYDDTYDNLA
+4003 AAALAARQPRFDNLE
-4015 DAEQAA
+4015 DAEDAA
-4021 KEEVK
+4021 RQEVET
-4026 SFEAGKE
+4026 FENQIGAMK
-4033 SEVNELWKRI
+4033 NELWKKI
-4043 NALNKATLKV
+4043 NAATKATLKH
-4053 QYESGQMSKSLYSK
+4053 QYDNNMMSK
-4067 LREQFK
+4067 EQYDHVRKMFDF
-4073 YYVPLRG
+4073 YVPLRG
-4080 FMKDTAEDLFDYYSH
+4080 FADNTAEDMYSYYT
-4095 EFSGFE
+4095 SGQQGKFANPLI
-4101 GTAIRAVGRK
+4101 TAKGRK
-4111 TEAESPFGHMAAM
+4111 TQAETPLGWIGMMAESAIQMDN
-4124 MSSAVVSGE
+4124 
-4133 KNAAK
+4133 KNDAK
-4138 LPLYYFALNRKDN
+4138 LRLYYFAVNRPEND
-4151 GLLMIHDVW
+4151 LLRVTETW
-4160 YVKRADADEWQLSL
+4160 YEWTGEMDAEGRKIFE
-4174 PPVRKEGES
+4174 PVYPTFRGPLDGAAMEAHMDAFNS
-4183 MAEYGQ
+4183 MMEI
-4189 RTQAWEDT
+4189 QAAA
-4197 MKTLQSEGNAKKGK
+4197 GNAFRGK
-4211 QNLSLEDVVHIE
+4211 RGMDLQKSVINIEPRNKPEHVVTVKVAGKDYSI
-4223 DKSEREHYV
+4223 
-4232 RVLINGQEKWM
+4232 II
-4243 VVNGNPRAAQA
+4243 NGNPRAAQA
-4254 INGLLNVESDPYFS
+4254 INGLLNIDQAEDNPLYQGFRSALRLMS
-4268 KFFGK
+4268 G
-4273 VMRELAQM
+4273 L
-4281 STSYNPEFWMTNLE
+4281 STSLNPEFWISNFQ
-4295 RDIMTTF
+4295 RDAMF
-4302 ATVYLSEDKEYRE
+4302 
-4315 AFLKNYRKAWSVL
+4315 AFLGTSAKNDAAYTKEFAKNYMKAFKVISMLRKD
-4328 KLLPKLK
+4328 KK
-4335 DGTLGDT
+4335 GTLGSSETERLYNEFVENGGVT
-4342 GIEGVLKE
+4342 GYTVLVNNTEYDEMLRKFAKDQRRSRFIKGVKSVFEAITDFGEAIE
-4350 AAAAGL
+4350 
-4356 QTGFSH
+4356 Q
-4362 IKANEI
+4362 
-4368 WDKEMDTHF
+4368 
-4377 KDVDAGKAKK
+4377 
-4387 AIKAALGRLA
+4387 
-4397 NVSESMEL
+4397 
-4405 VSRFAVFMTSRQ
+4405 VSRFAAYMTARKS
-4417 LGRSIEESV
+4417 GKSVEESV
-4426 ADGKEVTANFNRKGS
+4426 YEAKEVTVNFNRKGS
-4441 GRAIT
+4441 GKAISW
-4446 LDEAKKLTT
+4446 DESAQLRDRNGKPLSW
-4455 ADGRTFREKHGEFW
+4455 AERVFFVGASSLSPVGRS
-4469 GAIAETMIVAVSR
+4469 IYM
-4482 IAQYGRKHILFFNAS
+4482 FFNAS
-4497 IQGLDKW
+4497 IQGL
-4504 MRLARKKK
+4504 RTAV
-4512 GNAGKLAAYFGG
+4512 KLAHDHPGKS
-4524 QFALGFVMSLLYG
+4524 ALWAGFFFTMGMVNAVLHAA
-4537 LDDDDE
+4537 LDDDD
-4543 YQENLS
+4543 
-4549 DYDRRNNIM
+4549 DYMDMPDHEKRNNLL
-4558 IGGNG
+4558 IGRNG
-4563 YFIKIVLP
+4563 VYFKWALP
-4571 HDVRAFYGMG
+4571 QEVRPFYSMADIFVNHAMGRSPHKNITTELANAFAEM
-4581 DILYNYLSGNYK
+4581 L
-4593 YHTFEESVATI
+4593 
-4604 SRQLLSLSPVNVNE
+4604 PVNTV
-4618 GWQGLLPDWASPIIE
+4618 
-4633 AGAPFTFLGLEG
+4633 GAEGLEG
-4645 TNKNFA
+4645 IAGALMPSYISPFYELIINRNFTGGPIYREMPWVSEEEQKYIPAYEKAYSSTNQLYVDVSKILNNLS
-4651 GMPIRKETPWL
+4651 G
-4662 TEEDLKNTPKYTLAG
+4662 G
-4677 DYSWE
+4677 DYSKAGAININPAAVE
-4682 WRVDISEGL
+4682 HIVEGY
-4691 NKVSG
+4691 G
-4696 GNYREAGWIDIDPA
+4696 
-4710 RIQHYIEGW
+4710 
-4719 TGGLGRTTGNFATFL
+4719 GGLLTTANKMMKTMGVMFGDQEFTF
-4734 GQVFGE
+4734 
-4740 EEWKAINTPFLNKV
+4740 KNTPFLSR
-4754 LTITDERAQNK
+4754 LITVNDERYR
-4765 LSNSQFYAY
+4765 NSYVTELFDYYKAI
-4774 TNAAEK
+4774 AADVK
-4780 SASNA
+4780 
-4785 RAFEKDK
+4785 R
-4792 ENGLLSKEKA
+4792 
-4802 SDEYKIYEIYTSR
+4802 R
-4815 YKDAEKAYAKLLKVA
+4815 EKAYKEANDEVRRRELLDSDEHKILEIYNKYQDQEFKALDKALKLA
-4830 RNGQEEKR
+4830 RNEEERRNVMKR
-4838 IKELRDANRKRF
+4838 QDAARR
-4850 LRELSDKDLLI
+4850 RMIEEI
-4861 NL
+4861 ANL

>member
-54 YDDNLSYGITLPDG
+54 YDDNLSYGIILPDG

-110 EPQPFD
+110 EPQSFD

-134 APKTYAPSPMDEAA
+134 APKAYAPSPMDETAA
-148 AGEYRAEQKVIQDA
+148 DEYRAEQKVIQDA

-255 VNAPDILADY
+255 VNTPDILADY
-265 PVIKGDPYASRG
+265 PAIKGDPYASRG
-277 PEGNMK
+277 PEGDMK

-307 DDSKGLANYAKGVG
+307 DGSKGLANYAKGVG
-321 SVLSDPDFWSMG
+321 SVLSDPDFWTMG

-500 DDGQLVSLGQAI
+500 DDGQLVSLGEAI

-627 GAVSTGQKMYAGKR
+627 GAVSTGQKMYAGNR

-783 GVAAA
+783 GMAAA
-788 ITSDGKKMFVN
+788 IASDGKKMFVN
-799 AAMLPEGT
+799 AAMFPEGT

-821 SKKLTAE
+821 SRKLTAE

-865 VIRQTPDGIIVQTE
+865 VIRQAPDGIIVQTE

-892 AMNIGAAPLTDE
+892 AMNIGAEPLTDE

-926 ETEEEAV
+926 ETEEETV

-1002 LDEMTAAYNAESD
+1002 LDEMTAAYDAESD

-1037 ELQQKYVPAEQIQEE
+1037 ELQQKYVPAEQTQEE
-1052 VKEEAPAAEAQTA
+1052 VKAEEVPAAEEA
-1065 EETPAAPAAEPQ
+1065 PAAPAAETQ

-1141 KEAKAAHEAKAEE
+1141 KEEKAKHEAKAEE

-1172 EVAEADMEPQNALEF
+1172 EASEADMEPQNALEF

-1303 SQPAESGPAP
+1303 GQQTA
-1313 AVQEEIAPQPP
+1313 QEEETPQP
-1324 YELSDE
+1324 ETE
-1330 VDANGRQFVVSPGG
+1330 FV
-1344 TISFGEITD
+1344 
-1353 DTGLT
+1353 
-1358 PAPILLS
+1358 
-1365 EGLITNP
+1365 
-1372 STNDGYG
+1372 ST
-1379 LVHIEARHGDQIRN
+1379 
-1393 AGYGS
+1393 
-1398 VVEFIAEVASN
+1398 
-1409 YESIREGKN
+1409 
-1418 RDGHQTYMLQL
+1418 
-1429 TDRHNNTLMVELS
+1429 
-1442 GDGTYWN
+1442 
-1449 INTAGIFKTSYG
+1449 
-1461 ANRKEVY
+1461 
-1468 NRHTTGKQSAETVE
+1468 
-1482 ASQVAEQ
+1482 
-1489 SDTRATSSMSAPTT
+1489 
-1503 SSDGKDNDY
+1503 
-1512 LQSAKQSE
+1512 
-1520 KKIDELKLDSSLEED
+1520 LEED
-1535 MPDFENMSDEEVVR
+1535 MPEFQKTAIDTAR
-1549 QAVKFFTPEQELQR
+1549 QAVNVNPTEAQKKAGNYRMGHVKIDGFDVSIENPKGSVRKGKDADGNEWENTINNDYGYIRGTQGVDGDHIDVFLSDNPSEGNVYVIDQVNPETGEFDEHKVMYGFNSAEEAQAAYLSNYSPGWKGLGAISEVSKEGFRSWVDSSHRKTKPFSEYKAVRAEAERAAEARARDAEATRQAIEFFTPEQELQR

-1572 DLDASYQQRLAK
+1572 DLDASYQQKLAE
-1584 VDTRMAAAQSEEERR
+1584 VDTRMAAARSDEERR
-1599 AVTDERAAVL
+1599 AAADERAAVL
-1609 QQYMDEISSEE
+1609 QQYMDEISSED

-1669 MTDVADINRARR
+1669 MTDVADINKARR

-1686 RQHIRTRNDKGLID
+1686 RQHIRTRNDKALID

-1728 GNEVLADEII
+1728 DNEVLADEII

-1755 QYSGIYSQELLN
+1755 QYSGIYSQEFIN
-1767 IINDIINEQRE
+1767 IINDITNEQRE

-1847 QLEGNVRFSKSSG
+1847 QLEGNMRFSKSNG

-1941 DKLQRVYWKDISA
+1941 DKLQRVYWKDVSA
-1954 LPEEMQGEA
+1954 LPEEMQGEV

-2015 TSFYQLSADEKQ
+2015 TSFYQLSAEEKQ

-2041 RERFNQSIA
+2041 REKFNQSIA

-2237 AERFEDYGLARLE
+2237 AERFDDYGLARLE

-2313 TDTSDDIKQ
+2313 TDTSNDIKQ

-2342 RDAALKASEVEGVR
+2342 REAALKASEVEGVR
-2356 FQIGRAK
+2356 FQ
-2363 DKVENLFTDAVNGR
+2363 
-2377 FKGKP
+2377 
-2382 VSIGTL
+2382 
-2388 TEEGKKYLESISGL
+2388 
-2402 TFKDKVDF
+2402 
-2410 VLNSSDLMHMY
+2410 
-2421 NEHFGANEKDPG
+2421 
-2433 SNIPLTIDDIRNI
+2433 
-2446 VDVIL
+2446 
-2451 NPEKVLYL
+2451 
-2459 GEDDG
+2459 
-2464 KRFAFLAPAD
+2464 
-2474 SGAYNLIEVYTTK
+2474 
-2487 KGNLS
+2487 
-2492 SKTFYKTKK
+2492 
-2501 GVSHRAM
+2501 
-2508 ILEKESRHSTSETNG
+2508 
-2523 ATLSD
+2523 
-2528 AKIPILFDI
+2528 
-2537 ANKEES
+2537 
-2543 GVRFQKSNRNQA
+2543 
-2555 IFVSNAARA
+2555 
-2564 VEGIKQEKATP
+2564 
-2575 EQWLKM
+2575 
-2581 IEKAGGLKAGE
+2581 
-2592 DKWMGLS
+2592 
-2599 DWLKASDKKTLTKQ
+2599 
-2613 EVLDFINENMIVIEE
+2613 
-2628 VHYVE
+2628 
-2633 GAEEDFKE
+2633 
-2641 VEEDTRYALQEIYD
+2641 
-2655 EYIAESEDMND
+2655 
-2666 DMFMSTHYDYA
+2666 
-2677 IQKLAESLGYEA
+2677 
-2689 WNAPFVNMNATIRLD
+2689 
-2704 LDPDFAA
+2704 
-2711 QELNDIRER
+2711 
-2720 LGMPRNVKEENGI
+2720 
-2733 NETRLGYTTRGLAN
+2733 
-2747 NHEIALTVPTIE
+2747 
-2759 SWNKGDVIHFGD
+2759 
-2771 AGDGRAVAWIRF
+2771 
-2783 GETEVPVQ
+2783 
-2791 DAAYTR
+2791 
-2797 LQEIYDRLSELEMK
+2797 
-2811 VSSTGISHEE
+2811 
-2821 YEERARLREER
+2821 
-2832 NELQEIEPKT
+2832 
-2842 QQVLVIDEIQS
+2842 
-2853 KRHQEGRE
+2853 
-2861 KGYKPD
+2861 
-2867 WRGMRKL
+2867 
-2874 RENLEKADKE
+2874 
-2884 VERIEAEMIKKYG
+2884 
-2897 SVDNIV
+2897 
-2903 SSADYDALQAAKEA
+2903 
-2917 RREARLD
+2917 
-2924 FSNPHYGGIP
+2924 
-2934 DAPFDKNWHEL
+2934 
-2945 AMKRMLRFAAENGYD
+2945 
-2960 VIAWTKGD
+2960 
-2968 QQAERYNIGSY
+2968 
-2979 VSSIEMQEE
+2979 
-2988 YDGKRDYGFYMGDAD
+2988 
-3003 EATTVTVDENG
+3003 
-3014 TVVSAEGHLSQAEG
+3014 
-3028 RPLADLVG
+3028 
-3036 KEMAV
+3036 
-3041 KMMQMEEYDVL
+3041 
-3052 EDTDLKVGNE
+3052 
-3062 GMKGFYD
+3062 
-3069 RMLPAFMNKY
+3069 
-3079 GKKWGVKVEDI
+3079 
-3090 ELPNLENGLTMHS
+3090 
-3103 VPVTE
+3103 
-3108 EMKESVME
+3108 
-3116 GQVMFQKTGITSE
+3116 KTGITPE

-3178 ELPYKTIDVVRGNMA
+3178 EKAARIQKLRDSKPVTMKGDEYEGKYELNRDSAQRFILDELRDTYTIADTNERIRIVKKGAKKVTSHSMGNDAHMKSIAIIPEIIRSAIFITEMPADKADAQYDLYRYYVCGLDYAKGESNTVKMTVGVKNGDYYYDHTLTDIEKGKLLDMIESQQGVVREGFTPTGNESDPSYA
-3193 HGFANFDEARQW
+3193 LSDV
-3205 AKDNIVRV
+3205 KDR
-3213 YSNEETGGKGEI
+3213 K
-3225 EISNN
+3225 
-3230 AVKKYLSGSAVNK
+3230 
-3243 SDSKDLH
+3243 
-3250 LAVLKV
+3250 
-3256 LPSVIRN
+3256 
-3263 GVIAETHAD
+3263 
-3272 YMKDENGERTAESMI
+3272 
-3287 NPDVTIHRVYG
+3287 
-3298 AVRIGNDI
+3298 
-3306 YRVKVTLK
+3306 
-3314 EHKDANRANTPHS
+3314 
-3327 YEATKIELL
+3327 
-3336 AGTLVGANGSNPNT
+3336 LVSILQ
-3350 NNSISAANLLNGVE
+3350 NNS
-3364 KSYESGKYLL
+3364 
-3374 DDHSKV
+3374 SKV
-3380 VDENGEPRVMYHG
+3380 VDENGEPKVVYHG
-3393 SDWQPLTESNGN
+3393 TDWNPLEEPAGK
-3405 AVFKM
+3405 AVF
-3410 NDGMLGKGAYFASS
+3410 ASGW
-3424 LTEATLYAE
+3424 YA
-3433 IATGLDMTVDGNY
+3433 GLKKRAEGFGEPVA
-3446 EILQDEYVTDYFL
+3446 VFL
-3459 NIRDEKDIFKFGD
+3459 NIKNPAYSYDKDKENNSILPDGFDLNRTSTFGEYDGYISYIDYPDVPRISEFAKRRIMVMNPENYEEIIDQILAEAPRGRQIFSAIPK
-3472 DDIIAVAK
+3472 K
-3480 SPNQIKSATDNIG
+3480 SNQIKSATDNTG
-3493 EFSAENPDIRF
+3493 EFSSENPDIRF
-3504 QIRRN
+3504 QLNKKDYATRDTASDQGTT
-3509 EDRVARD
+3509 EDGLRFQKVT
-3516 LFKDPSTNHFFVD
+3516 DPAVLERLESEPTIKVYRAMQLIDGKLYPPMSAKVD
-3529 GDVDGFNSWLDEH
+3529 GKMREPIELGQWEQAEERPDLADEKGYFKLD
-3542 KEDFVRLYHGTGG
+3542 KG
-3555 NIDVANQGLLK
+3555 NKATIKARYNPYIHTSL
-3566 TTKKR
+3566 
-3571 RRSYQSTPGYV
+3571 TP
-3582 YLSLYPSS
+3582 LNDQFSS
-3590 ARLFGELGYPYE
+3590 AQTRPELVTVEVEVPESELTSGYKAE
-3602 KAKVHAV
+3602 KAKDSVGAKEWKAGVIQGKLTGTRTVILSRWDKPVRIVPDSEVADVIV
-3609 DIKIKELKPDLDQLA
+3609 DMFGDAEIVMPSNVVTPSLRIELEKRDVPFIETDNQGKPV
-3624 NKRLY
+3624 N
-3629 DDDLSQLGDSLA
+3629 S
-3641 ESLIYGGGARVKRNI
+3641 
-3656 LPDEISVDIR
+3656 DIR

-3740 ADMAKVIAQQVED
+3740 ADMAKTIAQQVED

-3788 AREAMVADN
+3788 AREAVVADN
-3797 LGFSPAMLKQIRT
+3797 LGFSPAAQAANER
-3810 DENDIRFSKTVDNE
+3810 NDDYIRFRKGGDAAANAKASLYNRGAVNVWTRLK
-3824 AESIANTYNQSAS
+3824 ESFTDMNAS
-3837 YYRNRLYEVFV
+3837 
-3848 DQYDTVEALVKAIEA
+3848 VEELVRAIEKK
-3863 ATGKQAKPF
+3863 TGKKAEGF
-3872 ENIMYSL
+3872 ENILMAL
-3879 NQLPAR
+3879 NQQSSKGLASMEKYERRFLNPMLDEIR
-3885 SGAKAIEMTREY
+3885 RIMTDAKKSYDDIVRY
-3897 VIPMWD
+3897 VI
-3903 AIKSLISKYGL
+3903 
-3914 TEEDIA
+3914 
-3920 RYTKLK
+3920 LK
-3926 HGLERNEE
+3926 HGLERNEL
-3934 FPRRDAREFY
+3934 FAKRDAREY
-3944 RNAYNKNI
+3944 YNGMYGKVADRMKTQSHAQRVVALSEAKKAVAAIDAEMATATGRRLERLKEQREQAMYDLTVAELVLRGDEKQN
-3952 ASIEADKSL
+3952 EADL
-3961 SDKEKKE
+3961 
-3968 KKEKAV
+3968 KARM
-3974 KDLEFKLECI
+3974 DDI
-3984 DRGSD
+3984 DAGTD
-3989 AKFQEFRERDYSGI
+3989 AKYKEFRDKDYSGI
-4003 MAAYDDTYDNLA
+4003 TSMFYDQLDVRRENYYTEEEYQAALMDAKQDKYKTLA
-4015 DAEQAA
+4015 DVEAAAA
-4021 KEEVK
+4021 KEVED
-4026 SFEAGKE
+4026 FESAADTAR
-4033 SEVNELWKRI
+4033 LWETI
-4043 NALNKATLKV
+4043 NAATKETLRQ
-4053 QYESGQMSKSLYSK
+4053 QYQANMISKDQYDS
-4067 LREQFK
+4067 LREMFK
-4073 YYVPLRG
+4073 FYVPLRG
-4080 FMKDTAEDLFDYYSH
+4080 FKDNTAEDMYTYYRKPNSTGWVKPILAA
-4095 EFSGFE
+4095 E
-4101 GTAIRAVGRK
+4101 GRK
-4111 TEAESPFGHMAAM
+4111 TEAESPFGWIANMAG
-4124 MSSAVVSGE
+4124 SAIASNV
-4133 KNAAK
+4133 KNEAK
-4138 LPLYYFALNRKDN
+4138 LALYYFVSNRPDN
-4151 GLLMIHDVW
+4151 GIATITKTWFRFSHTDPVTGRKV
-4160 YVKRADADEWQLSL
+4160 YVPAYPPFTEDLSSDAAKASYEKWQQDM
-4174 PPVRKEGES
+4174 KELQKKGEAYES
-4183 MAEYGQ
+4183 GQ
-4189 RTQAWEDT
+4189 R
-4197 MKTLQSEGNAKKGK
+4197 LNLGNA
-4211 QNLSLEDVVHIE
+4211 VVNIE
-4223 DKSEREHYV
+4223 DKNKPEH
-4232 RVLINGQEKWM
+4232 
-4243 VVNGNPRAAQA
+4243 VVNVKIGGKDYSIIINGNPRAAQA
-4254 INGLLNVESDPYFS
+4254 INGDLNIESSADYGEVFAP
-4268 KFFGK
+4268 
-4273 VMRELAQM
+4273 VLRWM
-4281 STSYNPEFWMTNLE
+4281 SSVNTSYNPEFWITNMM
-4295 RDIMTTF
+4295 RDMAFTWMAVST
-4302 ATVYLSEDKEYRE
+4302 KESPAYRKKFGE
-4315 AFLKNYRKAWSVL
+4315 NYRKALGVIAYSARNENG
-4328 KLLPKLK
+4328 KLGSSYLEKMYQEFVDNGGVTGYTQIK
-4335 DGTLGDT
+4335 DNETW
-4342 GIEGVLKE
+4342 EKE
-4350 AAAAGL
+4350 
-4356 QTGFSH
+4356 
-4362 IKANEI
+4362 I
-4368 WDKEMDTHF
+4368 DKYLSSNDP
-4377 KDVDAGKAKK
+4377 
-4387 AIKAALGRLA
+4387 
-4397 NVSESMEL
+4397 ESRRNGWMMRRTRDFFHGAHRFGESL
-4405 VSRFAVFMTSRQ
+4405 EQVSRFAAFLTSR
-4417 LGRSIEESV
+4417 EM
-4426 ADGKEVTANFNRKGS
+4426 GKSMSEAVSDAKEITVNFNRKGS
-4441 GRAIT
+4441 GKWISFE
-4446 LDEAKKLTT
+4446 EAKTLTDRNGQPLNKLEQW
-4455 ADGRTFREKHGEFW
+4455 AAVGFS
-4469 GAIAETMIVAVSR
+4469 AIAPL
-4482 IAQYGRKHILFFNAS
+4482 GRRFIMFFNAA
-4497 IQGLDKW
+4497 IQGLNATY
-4504 MRLARKKK
+4504 RLWKANPKRFA
-4512 GNAGKLAAYFGG
+4512 GWAAGYFVLGVMNAVLHAF
-4524 QFALGFVMSLLYG
+4524 
-4537 LDDDDE
+4537 LDDDDDYLDMPE
-4543 YQENLS
+4543 YERRESLMVGWNGVYIKWAMPQEARVFYALGDLAVES
-4549 DYDRRNNIM
+4549 IMGRNAHESIL
-4558 IGGNG
+4558 GEA
-4563 YFIKIVLP
+4563 FSTVADVLP
-4571 HDVRAFYGMG
+4571 LNPA
-4581 DILYNYLSGNYK
+4581 
-4593 YHTFEESVATI
+4593 
-4604 SRQLLSLSPVNVNE
+4604 E
-4618 GWQGLLPDWASPIIE
+4618 GWKAAVPSVLMPAVEILVNKDYKGSPIYNEQIYKDEAEVERSPKWASAYEDTGKLYIRLAQGL
-4633 AGAPFTFLGLEG
+4633 
-4645 TNKNFA
+4645 NF
-4651 GMPIRKETPWL
+4651 I
-4662 TEEDLKNTPKYTLAG
+4662 
-4677 DYSWE
+4677 
-4682 WRVDISEGL
+4682 
-4691 NKVSG
+4691 
-4696 GNYREAGWIDIDPA
+4696 
-4710 RIQHYIEGW
+4710 
-4719 TGGLGRTTGNFATFL
+4719 TGGDEDDAGFINIQPEKVEHIVESAFGGTLRTANKTINMFTAIADEDTPVRYSQLPFVGRVL
-4734 GQVFGE
+4734 
-4740 EEWKAINTPFLNKV
+4740 AIN
-4754 LTITDERAQNK
+4754 DER
-4765 LSNSQFYAY
+4765 F
-4774 TNAAEK
+4774 TNAYVSEVFDFYRGEALHAKTKK
-4780 SASNA
+4780 S
-4785 RAFEKDK
+4785 KY
-4792 ENGLLSKEKA
+4792 EKA
-4802 SDEYKIYEIYTSR
+4802 DDQAALDELKKTDEYKIYEIYEK
-4815 YKDAEKAYAKLLKVA
+4815 YNDAEFKALDKAMKLA
-4830 RNGQEEKR
+4830 RDSEERRNVRKR
-4838 IKELRDANRKRF
+4838 QDAARKRMIKEI
-4850 LRELSDKDLLI
+4850 SDL
-4861 NL
+4861 

>member
-15 EGFTGEWTQDMLDQK
+15 EDFTGEWTQDMLDQK

-110 EPQPFD
+110 EPQSFD

-134 APKTYAPSPMDEAA
+134 APKAYAPSPMDEAA
-148 AGEYRAEQKVIQDA
+148 ADEYRAEQQVIQDA

-277 PEGNMK
+277 PEGDEK

-307 DDSKGLANYAKGVG
+307 DDSKGLANYAKGAV
-321 SVLSDPDFWSMG
+321 SVLSDPDFWTMG

-500 DDGQLVSLGQAI
+500 DDGQLVSLGEAI

-627 GAVSTGQKMYAGKR
+627 GAVSTGQKMYAGNR

-709 AVKEYGKAVVRYQA
+709 AVKEYGKAVVRYQT

-783 GVAAA
+783 GMAAA
-788 ITSDGKKMFVN
+788 IASDGKKMFVN

-821 SKKLTAE
+821 SRKLTAE

-865 VIRQTPDGIIVQTE
+865 VIRQVPDGIIVQTE

-1015 FDVRSAMEPEL
+1015 FDTRAAMEQEL

-1037 ELQQKYVPAEQIQEE
+1037 DLQQKYVPAEQTQEE
-1052 VKEEAPAAEAQTA
+1052 VKAEEVPAAEEA
-1065 EETPAAPAAEPQ
+1065 PAAPAAETQ
-1077 PAEMSEDE
+1077 PAEMSEEE

-1096 DLYNDDSLSEA
+1096 DLYSDDSLSEA

-1172 EVAEADMEPQNALEF
+1172 EVSEADMEPQNALEF

-1303 SQPAESGPAP
+1303 GQPAA
-1313 AVQEEIAPQPP
+1313 QEEETPQP
-1324 YELSDE
+1324 ETE
-1330 VDANGRQFVVSPGG
+1330 FV
-1344 TISFGEITD
+1344 
-1353 DTGLT
+1353 
-1358 PAPILLS
+1358 
-1365 EGLITNP
+1365 
-1372 STNDGYG
+1372 ST
-1379 LVHIEARHGDQIRN
+1379 
-1393 AGYGS
+1393 
-1398 VVEFIAEVASN
+1398 
-1409 YESIREGKN
+1409 
-1418 RDGHQTYMLQL
+1418 
-1429 TDRHNNTLMVELS
+1429 
-1442 GDGTYWN
+1442 
-1449 INTAGIFKTSYG
+1449 
-1461 ANRKEVY
+1461 
-1468 NRHTTGKQSAETVE
+1468 
-1482 ASQVAEQ
+1482 
-1489 SDTRATSSMSAPTT
+1489 
-1503 SSDGKDNDY
+1503 
-1512 LQSAKQSE
+1512 
-1520 KKIDELKLDSSLEED
+1520 LEED
-1535 MPDFENMSDEEVVR
+1535 MPEFQKTAIDTAR
-1549 QAVKFFTPEQELQR
+1549 QAVNVNPTEAQKNAGNYRMGHVKIDGFDVSIENPKGSVRKGKDADGNEWENTINNDYGYIRGTQGVDGDHIDVFLSDNPSEGNVYVIDQVNPETGEFDEHKVMYGFNSAEEAQAAYLSNYSPGWKGLGAISEVSKEGFRSWVDSSHRKTKPFSEYKAVRAEAERAAEARARDAEATRQAIEFFTPEQELQR

-1572 DLDASYQQRLAK
+1572 DLDASYQQRLAE

-1599 AVTDERAAVL
+1599 AATDERSAVL
-1609 QQYMDEISSEE
+1609 QQYMDEISSED
-1620 KATVLTPYNYAE
+1620 KATVLTLYNYAE

-1669 MTDVADINRARR
+1669 MTDVADINGARR
-1681 AYVHE
+1681 AYIHE
-1686 RQHIRTRNDKGLID
+1686 RQHMRTRNDNALID

-1720 GTDDYRGY
+1720 GTNDYRGY
-1728 GNEVLADEII
+1728 SNEVLADEII

-1810 RAGSSEVAQQ
+1810 RTGSSEVAQQ

-1832 VSKQVTGLPLPSDNR
+1832 VSKQVTAVPSSEATAPRNGEATLIEDKDGRILAETN
-1847 QLEGNVRFSKSSG
+1847 GDGGVRFSMRTYREGGREYLENWLASEPDMTQEEKDFILKVLDKQYEIAKSLGEKYPAFGAWSEAEVQKDEDGQALMSVIKSNGDYALNLDFSLICKKRRPLNALLDRMIKDKILDKSILQEGEIAKINAVIQKYGFEVACALCFVDAKRYRTVSVAKTFAGMYNQLVESLIPEGSSLRATEFNYAGYPHIAKLNEAVAAKDDLANANDSELDWSYVDEVLASAKGRGLTTEQKIAKLLKANPRARRLTSSSDFITNKGFEAVKKGNPALLKLYNAKKGTGGPKASFGDVQYLNDILKSKAFNPQKAYAVGGVRIQSFSDYMGHMFFDYMQMMAELAAKKLPAHAYTKEWLFAEIFGMTGLKINLSLVPAVAEGGIAPGLDAEGNYVWAVPYTDAEGNEIQGQTFPPERAFALTQDPRYSANVTPIAVGISDEHIRKLLDDDRIHQVIPYHKSSLSPIVAEM
-1860 TLVGMHNISEE
+1860 THIDAFVDYTNVQTDKLESSEE
-1871 KLRKVIRQGGS
+1871 NDALTPKQKAKKLSKMHFDFYKSLAETKDTKATAQAYLEHCRQHGIVPKFPQFADHENYYKLLVDFNTYDFVTGEYAPQGPVTMTFPDNVADLVEQDVSENEELTSALQTSVDDMAKEVYSVLGVDGLRKQVTAKRSAEQREQLFEDAKSHYGVTKNFNAAGYMLPDGSLLDFSEANDGGDPNSRSLDHRDIEGVIMDNGVEYDSRWMY
-1882 ANPSTAVVDIARQ
+1882 IADFMNEGAIR
-1895 SFDSYG
+1895 
-1901 DISLV
+1901 L
-1906 MPSSLVD
+1906 
-1913 AGTGRNAGTFTADA
+1913 
-1927 WTPVYPQVVRRFSD
+1927 
-1941 DKLQRVYWKDISA
+1941 
-1954 LPEEMQGEA
+1954 LPE
-1963 RQGFDGWRDDR
+1963 
-1974 NSAGLAYMFLHERGE
+1974 SAGINMIQAPTEEQRNKIFDFIYKYNGEVILEINDERLNSIVYMEYDR
-1989 APELVRVEP
+1989 
-1998 RYPKEL
+1998 
-2004 RDKISSILNDR
+2004 R
-2015 TSFYQLSADEKQ
+2015 TS
-2027 AVIDLYIEENFGGD
+2027 
-2041 RERFNQSIA
+2041 
-2050 ERIRRTEDRLSKDNV
+2050 
-2065 PSFAKKRLTADLDW
+2065 
-2079 MKEHGYDYE
+2079 
-2088 QVAGFVSKVSSDLM
+2088 
-2102 HAGTVNDAATTNK
+2102 
-2115 ALDYIKE
+2115 
-2122 NGLSEE
+2122 
-2128 FERWKEGLAERYGI
+2128 
-2142 KEYLFAGY
+2142 
-2150 TPSGNQKWLPNTIE
+2150 
-2164 NASRLMNKEGLAGST
+2164 
-2179 GLSVSFSRFV
+2179 
-2189 ATLAP
+2189 
-2194 KKKSL
+2194 
-2199 SDIRSAKDRLTED
+2199 
-2212 ADAVEEFREK
+2212 
-2222 WTPVYYDL
+2222 
-2230 GIKCQPD
+2230 
-2237 AERFEDYGLARLE
+2237 
-2250 EAAQKKNPG
+2250 
-2259 AYLKKEY
+2259 
-2266 GVELSQEDLQKLSEM
+2266 
-2281 IKAIKTEF
+2281 
-2289 PARYFETKFQRPVY
+2289 PARVFRDIDGYF
-2303 LNEFAAAVMP
+2303 NEGRVP
-2313 TDTSDDIKQ
+2313 NDDD
-2322 AVSEAGLP
+2322 L
-2330 VFEYDPSVEGSR
+2330 
-2342 RDAALKASEVEGVR
+2342 R

-2363 DKVENLFTDAVNGR
+2363 GKVENLFTDAVNGR

-2410 VLNSSDLMHMY
+2410 VLNSSDLIHMY

-2487 KGNLS
+2487 RGNLS

-2537 ANKEES
+2537 ANQEES
-2543 GVRFQKSNRNQA
+2543 GVS
-2555 IFVSNAARA
+2555 
-2564 VEGIKQEKATP
+2564 
-2575 EQWLKM
+2575 
-2581 IEKAGGLKAGE
+2581 
-2592 DKWMGLS
+2592 
-2599 DWLKASDKKTLTKQ
+2599 
-2613 EVLDFINENMIVIEE
+2613 
-2628 VHYVE
+2628 
-2633 GAEEDFKE
+2633 
-2641 VEEDTRYALQEIYD
+2641 
-2655 EYIAESEDMND
+2655 
-2666 DMFMSTHYDYA
+2666 
-2677 IQKLAESLGYEA
+2677 
-2689 WNAPFVNMNATIRLD
+2689 
-2704 LDPDFAA
+2704 
-2711 QELNDIRER
+2711 
-2720 LGMPRNVKEENGI
+2720 
-2733 NETRLGYTTRGLAN
+2733 
-2747 NHEIALTVPTIE
+2747 
-2759 SWNKGDVIHFGD
+2759 
-2771 AGDGRAVAWIRF
+2771 
-2783 GETEVPVQ
+2783 
-2791 DAAYTR
+2791 
-2797 LQEIYDRLSELEMK
+2797 
-2811 VSSTGISHEE
+2811 
-2821 YEERARLREER
+2821 
-2832 NELQEIEPKT
+2832 
-2842 QQVLVIDEIQS
+2842 
-2853 KRHQEGRE
+2853 
-2861 KGYKPD
+2861 
-2867 WRGMRKL
+2867 
-2874 RENLEKADKE
+2874 
-2884 VERIEAEMIKKYG
+2884 
-2897 SVDNIV
+2897 
-2903 SSADYDALQAAKEA
+2903 
-2917 RREARLD
+2917 
-2924 FSNPHYGGIP
+2924 
-2934 DAPFDKNWHEL
+2934 
-2945 AMKRMLRFAAENGYD
+2945 
-2960 VIAWTKGD
+2960 
-2968 QQAERYNIGSY
+2968 
-2979 VSSIEMQEE
+2979 
-2988 YDGKRDYGFYMGDAD
+2988 
-3003 EATTVTVDENG
+3003 
-3014 TVVSAEGHLSQAEG
+3014 
-3028 RPLADLVG
+3028 
-3036 KEMAV
+3036 
-3041 KMMQMEEYDVL
+3041 
-3052 EDTDLKVGNE
+3052 
-3062 GMKGFYD
+3062 
-3069 RMLPAFMNKY
+3069 
-3079 GKKWGVKVEDI
+3079 
-3090 ELPNLENGLTMHS
+3090 
-3103 VPVTE
+3103 
-3108 EMKESVME
+3108 
-3116 GQVMFQKTGITSE
+3116 FQKTGITPE

-3144 GTYMQAPNGK
+3144 GKFMQAPNGK

-3178 ELPYKTIDVVRGNMA
+3178 ELPYKTIDVVRGAMN
-3193 HGFANFDEARQW
+3193 HGFANFDDARQW

-3213 YSNEETGGKGEI
+3213 YGNEETGGKGEI

-3272 YMKDENGERTAESMI
+3272 YMKDENGERTAESRI

-3298 AVRIGNDI
+3298 AVRIGDDI
-3306 YRVKVTLK
+3306 YRVKVTIK

-3350 NNSISAANLLNGVE
+3350 NNSISAAKLLNGVE

-3380 VDENGEPRVMYHG
+3380 VDENGEPKVVYHG
-3393 SDWQPLTESNGN
+3393 TNLSAANRGVPFWTFYEDQHFGTKQQAEEMARAGWPD
-3405 AVFKM
+3405 AVRK
-3410 NDGMLGKGAYFASS
+3410 
-3424 LTEATLYAE
+3424 
-3433 IATGLDMTVDGNY
+3433 VY
-3446 EILQDEYVTDYFL
+3446 EVFL
-3459 NIRDEKDIFKFGD
+3459 NIRDLKRVKDAPQDWMLTHSEYWEPIFDEAKAEGYD
-3472 DDIIAVAK
+3472 GLIYTNEWEDADNKSDSYVAFDP
-3480 SPNQIKSATDNIG
+3480 SQIKSATDNTG
-3493 EFSAENPDIRF
+3493 EFSSENPDIRF
-3504 QIRRN
+3504 QLNKKDYATRDTASDQGTT
-3509 EDRVARD
+3509 EDGLRFQKVT
-3516 LFKDPSTNHFFVD
+3516 DPAVLERLESEPTIKVYRAMQLIDGKLYPPMSAKVD
-3529 GDVDGFNSWLDEH
+3529 GKMREPIELGQWEQAEERPDLADEKGYFKLD
-3542 KEDFVRLYHGTGG
+3542 KG
-3555 NIDVANQGLLK
+3555 NKATIKARYNPYIHTSL
-3566 TTKKR
+3566 
-3571 RRSYQSTPGYV
+3571 TP
-3582 YLSLYPSS
+3582 LNDQFSS
-3590 ARLFGELGYPYE
+3590 AQTRPELVTVEVEVPESELTSGYKAE
-3602 KAKVHAV
+3602 KAKDSVGAKEWKAGVIQGKLTGTRTVILSRWDKPVRIVPDSEVADVIV
-3609 DIKIKELKPDLDQLA
+3609 DMFGDAEIVMPSNVVTPSLRIELEKRGVPFIETDNQGKPV
-3624 NKRLY
+3624 N
-3629 DDDLSQLGDSLA
+3629 S
-3641 ESLIYGGGARVKRNI
+3641 
-3656 LPDEISVDIR
+3656 DIR

-3740 ADMAKVIAQQVED
+3740 ADMAKAIAQQVED

-3797 LGFSPAMLKQIRT
+3797 LGFSAAAAEGKLS
-3810 DENDIRFSKTVDNE
+3810 DENYIRFQKVRRAYGDSAANMYNADQRYAWGRLRESFQDMNRSVDNLMQAIETSTGKKAE
-3824 AESIANTYNQSAS
+3824 AWENFVMAL
-3837 YYRNRLYEVFV
+3837 NRLSS
-3848 DQYDTVEALVKAIEA
+3848 K
-3863 ATGKQAKPF
+3863 
-3872 ENIMYSL
+3872 N
-3879 NQLPAR
+3879 LPDKKR
-3885 SGAKAIEMTREY
+3885 FMRDYIK
-3897 VIPMWD
+3897 PMWE
-3903 AIKSLISKYGL
+3903 KVLEISDRFGL
-3914 TEEDIA
+3914 DIDQIE
-3920 RYTKLK
+3920 RYLMLK
-3926 HGLERNEE
+3926 HGLERNIKLAA
-3934 FPRRDAREFY
+3934 RDARAFY
-3944 RNAYNKNI
+3944 QAEYNDKI
-3952 ASIEADKSL
+3952 AKIDNDDSLSAADKDAQKITAESEL
-3961 SDKEKKE
+3961 NRHFAD
-3968 KKEKAV
+3968 
-3974 KDLEFKLECI
+3974 I
-3984 DRGSD
+3984 DAGTD
-3989 AKFQEFRERDYSGI
+3989 AKFLEFRNSDYGGI
-4003 MAAYDDTYDNLA
+4003 TAMMSDFTDFGTREDYETEELYQAAALAARQPRFDNLE
-4015 DAEQAA
+4015 DAEDAA
-4021 KEEVK
+4021 RQEVET
-4026 SFEAGKE
+4026 FENQIGAMK
-4033 SEVNELWKRI
+4033 NELWKKI
-4043 NALNKATLKV
+4043 NAATKATLKH
-4053 QYESGQMSKSLYSK
+4053 QYDNNMMSK
-4067 LREQFK
+4067 EQYDHVRKMFDF
-4073 YYVPLRG
+4073 YVPLRG
-4080 FMKDTAEDLFDYYSH
+4080 FADNTAEDMYSYYT
-4095 EFSGFE
+4095 SGQQGKFANPLI
-4101 GTAIRAVGRK
+4101 TAKGRK
-4111 TEAESPFGHMAAM
+4111 TQAETPLGWIGMMAESAIQMDN
-4124 MSSAVVSGE
+4124 
-4133 KNAAK
+4133 KNDAK
-4138 LPLYYFALNRKDN
+4138 LRLYYFAVNRPEND
-4151 GLLMIHDVW
+4151 LLRVTETW
-4160 YVKRADADEWQLSL
+4160 YEWTGEMDAEGRKIFE
-4174 PPVRKEGES
+4174 PVYPTFRGPLDGAAMEAHMDAFNS
-4183 MAEYGQ
+4183 MMEI
-4189 RTQAWEDT
+4189 QAAA
-4197 MKTLQSEGNAKKGK
+4197 GNAFRGK
-4211 QNLSLEDVVHIE
+4211 RGMDLQKSVINIEPRNKPEHVVTVKVAGKDYSI
-4223 DKSEREHYV
+4223 
-4232 RVLINGQEKWM
+4232 II
-4243 VVNGNPRAAQA
+4243 NGNPRAAQA
-4254 INGLLNVESDPYFS
+4254 INGLLNIDQAEDNPLYQGFRSALRLMS
-4268 KFFGK
+4268 G
-4273 VMRELAQM
+4273 L
-4281 STSYNPEFWMTNLE
+4281 STSLNPEFWISNFQ
-4295 RDIMTTF
+4295 RDAMF
-4302 ATVYLSEDKEYRE
+4302 
-4315 AFLKNYRKAWSVL
+4315 AFLGTSTKNDAAYTKEFAKNYMKAFKVISMLRKD
-4328 KLLPKLK
+4328 KK
-4335 DGTLGDT
+4335 GTLGSSETERLYNEFVENGGVT
-4342 GIEGVLKE
+4342 GYTVLVNNTE
-4350 AAAAGL
+4350 Y
-4356 QTGFSH
+4356 
-4362 IKANEI
+4362 
-4368 WDKEMDTHF
+4368 DEMLRKFAKDQRRSRF
-4377 KDVDAGKAKK
+4377 IKDVNSGFE
-4387 AIKAALGRLA
+4387 AIADFGEAI
-4397 NVSESMEL
+4397 EQ
-4405 VSRFAVFMTSRQ
+4405 VSRFAAYMTARKS
-4417 LGRSIEESV
+4417 GKSVEESV
-4426 ADGKEVTANFNRKGS
+4426 YEAKEVTVNFNRKGS
-4441 GRAIT
+4441 GKAISW
-4446 LDEAKKLTT
+4446 DESAQLRDRNGKPLSW
-4455 ADGRTFREKHGEFW
+4455 AERVFFVGASSLSPVGRS
-4469 GAIAETMIVAVSR
+4469 IYM
-4482 IAQYGRKHILFFNAS
+4482 FFNAS
-4497 IQGLDKW
+4497 IQGL
-4504 MRLARKKK
+4504 RTAV
-4512 GNAGKLAAYFGG
+4512 KLAHDHPGKS
-4524 QFALGFVMSLLYG
+4524 ALWAGFFFTMGMVNAVLHAA
-4537 LDDDDE
+4537 LDDDD
-4543 YQENLS
+4543 
-4549 DYDRRNNIM
+4549 DYMDMPDHEKRNNLL
-4558 IGGNG
+4558 IGRNG
-4563 YFIKIVLP
+4563 VYFKWALP
-4571 HDVRAFYGMG
+4571 QEVRPFYSMADIFVNHAMGRSPHKNITTELANAFAEM
-4581 DILYNYLSGNYK
+4581 L
-4593 YHTFEESVATI
+4593 
-4604 SRQLLSLSPVNVNE
+4604 PVNTV
-4618 GWQGLLPDWASPIIE
+4618 
-4633 AGAPFTFLGLEG
+4633 GAEGLEG
-4645 TNKNFA
+4645 IAGALMPSYISPFYELIINRNFTGGPIYREMPWVSEEEQKYIPAYEKAYSSTNQLYVDVSKILNNLS
-4651 GMPIRKETPWL
+4651 G
-4662 TEEDLKNTPKYTLAG
+4662 G
-4677 DYSWE
+4677 DYSKAGAININPAAVE
-4682 WRVDISEGL
+4682 HIVEGY
-4691 NKVSG
+4691 G
-4696 GNYREAGWIDIDPA
+4696 
-4710 RIQHYIEGW
+4710 
-4719 TGGLGRTTGNFATFL
+4719 GGLLTTANKMMKTMGVMFGDQEFTF
-4734 GQVFGE
+4734 
-4740 EEWKAINTPFLNKV
+4740 KNTPFLSR
-4754 LTITDERAQNK
+4754 LITVNDERYR
-4765 LSNSQFYAY
+4765 NSYVTELFDYYKAI
-4774 TNAAEK
+4774 AADVK
-4780 SASNA
+4780 
-4785 RAFEKDK
+4785 R
-4792 ENGLLSKEKA
+4792 
-4802 SDEYKIYEIYTSR
+4802 R
-4815 YKDAEKAYAKLLKVA
+4815 EKAYKEAKDEVRRRELLDSDEHKILEIYNKYQDQEFKALDKALKLA
-4830 RNGQEEKR
+4830 RNEEERRNVMKR
-4838 IKELRDANRKRF
+4838 QDAARR
-4850 LRELSDKDLLI
+4850 RMIEEI
-4861 NL
+4861 ANL